1 MLTRLAASSANHFA
15 IAHAN
20 RVMNLDAIPPDALD
34 RFRHAAALLT
44 QNANVRASRLLT
56 LKEDIAALRKHG
68 VSYRSISDLLT
79 QNGIPTSDVSV
90 MKFCHRFLNE
100 RRPRKSSAN
109 RRSANH
115 ANRTSSPK
123 TAPVAPAK
131 ATMPPAPAIT
141 PKPAPVP
148 AETSAFTSR
157 GPRIAKVEQLP
168 PGETI

>member
-1 MLTRLAASSANHFA
+1 
-15 IAHAN
+15 
-20 RVMNLDAIPPDALD
+20 MNLDAIPPDALD

-44 QNANVRASRLLT
+44 QNANARASRLLT
-56 LKEDIAALRKHG
+56 LKEDIATLRSHG

-100 RRPRKSSAN
+100 KRPRKSSAN
-109 RRSANH
+109 RRP
-115 ANRTSSPK
+115 ANRANRASSPK
-123 TAPVAPAK
+123 AAPVAPSK
-131 ATMPPAPAIT
+131 ATMPPAPAIN
-141 PKPAPVP
+141 PKLAPAS
-148 AETSAFTSR
+148 AETSAYTSR

>member
-1 MLTRLAASSANHFA
+1 
-15 IAHAN
+15 
-20 RVMNLDAIPPDALD
+20 MNLDAIPPDALD
-34 RFRHAAALLT
+34 RFRRAAALLT
-44 QNANVRASRLLT
+44 QNANLRASRLLT
-56 LKEDIAALRKHG
+56 LKEDIATLRQHG

-100 RRPRKSSAN
+100 KRPRKSSAN
-109 RRSANH
+109 RRPTNR
-115 ANRTSSPK
+115 ANRASSSK
-123 TAPVAPAK
+123 APAVAPPK
-131 ATMPPAPAIT
+131 ATRPSAPAT
-141 PKPAPVP
+141 TSKPTTMP

>member
-1 MLTRLAASSANHFA
+1 
-15 IAHAN
+15 
-20 RVMNLDAIPPDALD
+20 MNLNAIPPDALA

-44 QNANVRASRLLT
+44 QNSNLRASRLLT
-56 LKEDIAALRKHG
+56 LKEDIATLRRHG

-100 RRPRKSSAN
+100 KRQRKSFAN
-109 RRSANH
+109 RRPANRANH
-115 ANRTSSPK
+115 ASLSKIVPAT
-123 TAPVAPAK
+123 PVR
-131 ATMPPAPAIT
+131 ATPPPAQAANPT
-141 PKPAPVP
+141 PAPTP
-148 AETSAFTSR
+148 GETSAFTSR